1 MSGVINTLVP
11 TIERHTGGPRWAI
24 KQLSVRKSAAFILFY
39 FIFCKVQPVPTVE
52 EAQIWWQD
60 VIHLVR
66 WLWAGFVAV
75 PEVGPPQLSVKALSA
90 GQIESVA
97 GAIKGTA
104 GHADRKLLISL
115 FLP

>member
-1 MSGVINTLVP
+1 MS
-11 TIERHTGGPRWAI
+11 RFA
-24 KQLSVRKSAAFILFY
+24 
-39 FIFCKVQPVPTVE
+39 
-52 EAQIWWQD
+52 
-60 VIHLVR
+60 
-66 WLWAGFVAV
+66 AV